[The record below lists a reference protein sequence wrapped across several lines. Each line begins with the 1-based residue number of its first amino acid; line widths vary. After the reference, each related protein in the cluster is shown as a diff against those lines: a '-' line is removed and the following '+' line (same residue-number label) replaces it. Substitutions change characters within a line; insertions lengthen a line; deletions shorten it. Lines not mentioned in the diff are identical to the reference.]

1 MCLLWGAIHQGYNGG
16 RAPGN
21 TAKADFISLCN
32 YNCKITSKNP
42 NCYWA
47 QDKATLSLHP
57 HEWQSHFC
65 LIEQQS
71 ISFCSQGGSFG
82 LLSLGYDGGH
92 EVASSQP
99 CWCSFGD
106 SAVCPCRLG
115 RQTVLLVSAT
125 VTCNLLRKAENHH
138 RGQLRDT
145 VPALTVVNYKQ
156 QEFPKWS
163 LLGWN
168 K

>member
-1 MCLLWGAIHQGYNGG
+1 MEG

-32 YNCKITSKNP
+32 YNRKITSKNP

-47 QDKATLSLHP
+47 LNKAILSLHP
-57 HEWQSHFC
+57 PEWQSHFC

-71 ISFCSQGGSFG
+71 ISFFSQGGSFG
-82 LLSLGYDGGH
+82 LSLGWTGYDGGH
-92 EVASSQP
+92 AVASSQP

-125 VTCNLLRKAENHH
+125 VTCNLLRKAENNH
-138 RGQLRDT
+138 RGQLHYT
-145 VPALTVVNYKQ
+145 VPSLIVVNYKQ
-156 QEFPKWS
+156 QEFHKWS